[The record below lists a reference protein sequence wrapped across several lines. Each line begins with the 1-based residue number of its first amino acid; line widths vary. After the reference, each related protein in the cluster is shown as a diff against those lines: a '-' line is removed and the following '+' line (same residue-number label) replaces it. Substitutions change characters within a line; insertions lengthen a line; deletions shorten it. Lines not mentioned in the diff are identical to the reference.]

1 MKTIFPKWN
10 SWQRQA
16 DTPYAA
22 FDPACEND
30 IKERTTLTIPAQW
43 IRPYSSYEDV
53 EHGADVYAKVEGG
66 NDAVS
71 LSKERGNLRIAK
83 LLESS

>member
-1 MKTIFPKWN
+1 
-10 SWQRQA
+10 
-16 DTPYAA
+16 
-22 FDPACEND
+22 
-30 IKERTTLTIPAQW
+30 LTILAKW
-43 IRPYSSYEDV
+43 IRPFPTYEDV

-71 LSKERGNLRIAK
+71 LSRERGDLRIAK